1 MRLLIAIALL
11 FGLAACASVSREEC
25 LAGNWEE
32 IGFRDGT
39 NGQFS
44 SYIQQHVKACQKV
57 EVTPDPVAWER
68 GRQRGLPAYCV
79 PQKAYQVGRS
89 GWSIREVCP
98 AAQMPALR
106 AANEKGKRYHEI
118 EDEIRQIRTQIDQSQ
133 RLLIAEENPAVRAA
147 LVREQR
153 SLNREINLLQLRQ
166 RPFASL

>member
-57 EVTPDPVAWER
+57 EVTPDPVAWE
-68 GRQRGLPAYCV
+68 
-79 PQKAYQVGRS
+79 
-89 GWSIREVCP
+89 
-98 AAQMPALR
+98 
-106 AANEKGKRYHEI
+106 
-118 EDEIRQIRTQIDQSQ
+118 TQIDQSQ